1 MEILKKADVLDNL
14 IGLCTVKRCWE
25 GYKLKAVIAVKRD
38 SRGKSLGQSAR
49 GAFLGTASLVWL
61 SVGVLLCGVPAL
73 GQSQRPPFGAGTGSA
88 TDAGGAAESAGD
100 QRAEHQSGQQADQQ
114 VPGSISGTI
123 VDATGALV
131 AGARVKLTREDR
143 SLSQEALTDDGGQF
157 SFANIAPGPF
167 TLTIALAGFAT
178 QTSSGTLHSGEGFVV
193 PQITLTVATAVTRV
207 TVLPPEEI
215 AEIQIKEEEKQ
226 RVLGVIPNFYVSY
239 IPNAAPL
246 NPRQKFELAWKSTVD
261 PITFVMVAGTA
272 GLEQAQNQF
281 GGYGQGAEGYG
292 KRYGAAYG
300 DMVTG
305 TFIGSAILPS
315 LLKQDPRYFYKGT
328 GSTRS
333 RFLYAVANAVICK
346 GDNGRWQPNYSSIL
360 GSVASGGI
368 SNLYYPPNDRGAGLV
383 FENAAVGFAASAAA
397 NVIQE
402 FVIRRLTPNSRIPDP
417 NKP

>member
-1 MEILKKADVLDNL
+1 MLDNL
-14 IGLCTVKRCWE
+14 NAIHAVKHCWE
-25 GYKLKAVIAVKRD
+25 GYKVKAVNVAKKD
-38 SRGKSLGQSAR
+38 SGRKCTHRNAR
-49 GAFLGTASLVWL
+49 GAGLDARSLAWL
-61 SVGVLLCGVPAL
+61 SLGVLLFGFPAL
-73 GQSQRPPFGAGTGSA
+73 GQSQQPPIVPGTESPSDAQPASFG
-88 TDAGGAAESAGD
+88 
-100 QRAEHQSGQQADQQ
+100 GQQAEQRL
-114 VPGSISGTI
+114 PGNLSGTI

-131 AGARVKLTREDR
+131 AGARVELRRDDQSPTQETR
-143 SLSQEALTDDGGQF
+143 TDQDGQF
-157 SFANIAPGPF
+157 SFANIAPGKF
-167 TLTIALAGFAT
+167 QLTISLAGFAT
-178 QTSSGTLHSGEGFVV
+178 QTASGVLHSAESYVV
-193 PQITLTVATAVTRV
+193 PQITLAVATAVTRV
-207 TVLPPEEI
+207 TVLPPEEV

-226 RVLGVIPNFYVSY
+226 RVLGVIPNFYISY

-292 KRYGAAYG
+292 KRYGAAYA

-305 TFIGSAILPS
+305 TFIGSAILPA

-328 GSTRS
+328 GSMRS

-346 GDNGRWQPNYSSIL
+346 GDNGRWQPNYSSML
-360 GSVASGGI
+360 GSVASGEI

-383 FENAAVGFAASAAA
+383 FENAAIGFAAGAAA

-402 FVIRRLTPNSRIPDP
+402 FVIRKLTPNSRIPDP
-417 NKP
+417 SQP